1 MSCKNGHLDV
11 AKWLYEIGNKYNNPI
26 DIHIYYYN
34 YDSDDD
40 DDDDLEGEFYEEQAF
55 RYSLY
60 NNHIDVAKWLYQISI
75 ETNSPINIHAMND
88 EAFKDS
94 CGNGNLVVA
103 KWLYQ
108 IGIETNKPIKFSVC
122 KYVLKRIRKMEI

>member
-1 MSCKNGHLDV
+1 
-11 AKWLYEIGNKYNNPI
+11 
-26 DIHIYYYN
+26 
-34 YDSDDD
+34 
-40 DDDDLEGEFYEEQAF
+40 
-55 RYSLY
+55 
-60 NNHIDVAKWLYQISI
+60 
-75 ETNSPINIHAMND
+75 MND